1 MSAQEAPSTTGVP
14 SASGAVS
21 SGSSAVKKR
30 SASSER
36 RHGPRRDPRSSHAL
50 PKGKQPKMLGQYV
63 LQQTLGSGSFGKVKC
78 TSMC

>member
-1 MSAQEAPSTTGVP
+1 MSAQEAPPPSGAP

-21 SGSSAVKKR
+21 RGSSAVQKR
-30 SASSER
+30 SGSSER
-36 RHGPRRDPRSSHAL
+36 RHASRRDHRSSHA
-50 PKGKQPKMLGQYV
+50 PSKGKQPKMLGQYV